1 MITINFKFDPE
12 LPEDWHL
19 SADELEAYFIDLPIN
34 DKYTFAEMKNAYK
47 NGVPTEDLTC
57 RVMDLPCG
65 KQVIYSSIGGD
76 KDRLIWAKWRVA
88 VAIAIA
94 EKYDTTLCGIDYD
107 GNNFQIWE
115 LFGVNWYLK

>member
-1 MITINFKFDPE
+1 MITIDFKFDPE
-12 LPEDWHL
+12 LPENWHL
-19 SADELEAYFIDLPIN
+19 SSDELEPYLIDLPID
-34 DKYTFAEMKNAYK
+34 DKYTFEEMKSAYE

-57 RVMDLPCG
+57 RIMNLPCG
-65 KQVIYSSIGGD
+65 NQKIYCSISGD

-94 EKYDTTLCGIDYD
+94 EKYDSTLCGIDYD

-115 LFGVNWYLK
+115 LFGINR